1 MEEERNQQGNPEEM
15 NHEEANNEEVKEE
28 ASAGEQNQAENPQST
43 PEKGKAKKKK
53 NTLKEIRDWVLSLAA
68 ALLVVFLVRSY
79 VFTIIRVDGSS
90 MYPTLYDGDLVLAW
104 RLNYQPETGDVVI
117 VHKETDVIHEN
128 IVKRVIATGG
138 QTVEL
143 DYDQNAVYVDGVR
156 LEEGYINLEEADPM
170 EIRGDVVSIDVPE
183 GSIFV
188 MGDNRNHSTDSR
200 FTVEL
205 GIVDE
210 GYIIGKGL
218 FVFFPFNHLKL
229 L

>member
-1 MEEERNQQGNPEEM
+1 MTQREMSQPEPRRGRRQSKQPESGESWQQELF
-15 NHEEANNEEVKEE
+15 
-28 ASAGEQNQAENPQST
+28 GE
-43 PEKGKAKKKK
+43 
-53 NTLKEIRDWVLSLAA
+53 LKV
-68 ALLVVFLVRSY
+68 LVVVLTVTILIFHFLTQLIV
-79 VFTIIRVDGSS
+79 VVGSS

-117 VHKETDVIHEN
+117 VHKETDVIQET

-156 LEEGYINLEEADPM
+156 LEEDYINLEEADPM
-170 EIRGDVVSIDVPE
+170 EVRGDVVSIDVPE
-183 GSIFV
+183 GSVFV

-210 GYIIGKGL
+210 GYIIGKAL

>member
-1 MEEERNQQGNPEEM
+1 MTQREMSQPEPRRGRRQSKQPESGESWQQELF
-15 NHEEANNEEVKEE
+15 
-28 ASAGEQNQAENPQST
+28 GE
-43 PEKGKAKKKK
+43 
-53 NTLKEIRDWVLSLAA
+53 LKV
-68 ALLVVFLVRSY
+68 LVVVLTATILIFHFLTQLIV
-79 VFTIIRVDGSS
+79 VVGSS

-156 LEEGYINLEEADPM
+156 REEDYINLEEADPM
-170 EIRGDVVSIDVPE
+170 EVRGDVVSIDVPE
-183 GSIFV
+183 GSVFV

-210 GYIIGKGL
+210 GYVIGKAL

>member
-1 MEEERNQQGNPEEM
+1 MTQREMRQPEPRKGRRQSKQPESGESWQQELF
-15 NHEEANNEEVKEE
+15 
-28 ASAGEQNQAENPQST
+28 GE
-43 PEKGKAKKKK
+43 
-53 NTLKEIRDWVLSLAA
+53 LKV
-68 ALLVVFLVRSY
+68 LVVVLTATILIFPFLTQLIV
-79 VFTIIRVDGSS
+79 VVGSS

-117 VHKETDVIHEN
+117 VHKETDVIRET

-156 LEEGYINLEEADPM
+156 LEEDYINLEEA
-170 EIRGDVVSIDVPE
+170 E
-183 GSIFV
+183 GSVFV

-210 GYIIGKGL
+210 GYIIGKAL
-218 FVFFPFNHLKL
+218 FVFLPFNHLKL

>member
-1 MEEERNQQGNPEEM
+1 MTEREMHQPEPRRGRRQSKERESGESWQQELF
-15 NHEEANNEEVKEE
+15 
-28 ASAGEQNQAENPQST
+28 GE
-43 PEKGKAKKKK
+43 
-53 NTLKEIRDWVLSLAA
+53 LKV
-68 ALLVVFLVRSY
+68 LVVVLTATILIFHFLTQLIV
-79 VFTIIRVDGSS
+79 VVGSS

-117 VHKETDVIHEN
+117 VHKETDVIRET

-156 LEEGYINLEEADPM
+156 LEEDYINLEEADPM
-170 EIRGDVVSIDVPE
+170 EVRGDVVSIDVPE
-183 GSIFV
+183 GSVFV

-210 GYIIGKGL
+210 GYIIGKAL

>member
-1 MEEERNQQGNPEEM
+1 MTEREMHQSEPRRGRRQSKERESGESWQQELF
-15 NHEEANNEEVKEE
+15 
-28 ASAGEQNQAENPQST
+28 GE
-43 PEKGKAKKKK
+43 
-53 NTLKEIRDWVLSLAA
+53 LKV
-68 ALLVVFLVRSY
+68 LVVVLTATILIFHFLTQLIV
-79 VFTIIRVDGSS
+79 VVGSS

-117 VHKETDVIHEN
+117 VHKETDVIRET

-156 LEEGYINLEEADPM
+156 LEEDYINLEEADPM
-170 EIRGDVVSIDVPE
+170 EVRGDVVSIDVPE
-183 GSIFV
+183 GSVFV

-210 GYIIGKGL
+210 GYIIGKAL

>member
-1 MEEERNQQGNPEEM
+1 MTQREMSQPEPRKGRRQSRQPESGESWQQELF
-15 NHEEANNEEVKEE
+15 
-28 ASAGEQNQAENPQST
+28 GE
-43 PEKGKAKKKK
+43 
-53 NTLKEIRDWVLSLAA
+53 LKV
-68 ALLVVFLVRSY
+68 LVVVLTVTILIFHFLTQLIV
-79 VFTIIRVDGSS
+79 VVGSS

-104 RLNYQPETGDVVI
+104 RLNYEPETGDVVI
-117 VHKETDVIHEN
+117 VHKETDIIQET
-128 IVKRVIATGG
+128 IVKRVIAAGG

-156 LEEGYINLEEADPM
+156 LEEDYINLEEADPM
-170 EIRGDVVSIDVPE
+170 EVRGDVVSIDVPE

-210 GYIIGKGL
+210 GYIIGKAL

>member
-1 MEEERNQQGNPEEM
+1 MTQREMRQPEPRRGRRQSKQPESGESWQQELF
-15 NHEEANNEEVKEE
+15 
-28 ASAGEQNQAENPQST
+28 GE
-43 PEKGKAKKKK
+43 
-53 NTLKEIRDWVLSLAA
+53 LKV
-68 ALLVVFLVRSY
+68 LVVVLTATILIFHFLTQLIV
-79 VFTIIRVDGSS
+79 VVGSS

-117 VHKETDVIHEN
+117 VHKETDVIREN

-170 EIRGDVVSIDVPE
+170 EVRGDVVSIDVPE

>member
-1 MEEERNQQGNPEEM
+1 MTQREMRQPEPRKGRRQSKQPESGESWQQELF
-15 NHEEANNEEVKEE
+15 
-28 ASAGEQNQAENPQST
+28 GE
-43 PEKGKAKKKK
+43 
-53 NTLKEIRDWVLSLAA
+53 LKV
-68 ALLVVFLVRSY
+68 LVVVLTATILIFHFLTQLIV
-79 VFTIIRVDGSS
+79 VVGSS

-117 VHKETDVIHEN
+117 VHKETDVIQET

-156 LEEGYINLEEADPM
+156 LEEDYINLEEADPM
-170 EIRGDVVSIDVPE
+170 EVRGDVVSIDVPE
-183 GSIFV
+183 GSVFV

-210 GYIIGKGL
+210 GYIIGKAL

>member
-1 MEEERNQQGNPEEM
+1 MTQREMRQPEPRRGRRQSKQPESGESWQQELF
-15 NHEEANNEEVKEE
+15 
-28 ASAGEQNQAENPQST
+28 GE
-43 PEKGKAKKKK
+43 
-53 NTLKEIRDWVLSLAA
+53 LKV
-68 ALLVVFLVRSY
+68 LVVVLTATILIFHFLTQLIV
-79 VFTIIRVDGSS
+79 VVGSS

>member
-1 MEEERNQQGNPEEM
+1 MTQREMRQPEPRKGRRQSKQPESGESWQQELF
-15 NHEEANNEEVKEE
+15 
-28 ASAGEQNQAENPQST
+28 GE
-43 PEKGKAKKKK
+43 
-53 NTLKEIRDWVLSLAA
+53 LKV
-68 ALLVVFLVRSY
+68 LVVVLTATILIFHFLTQLIV
-79 VFTIIRVDGSS
+79 VVGSS

-156 LEEGYINLEEADPM
+156 REEDYINLEEADPM
-170 EIRGDVVSIDVPE
+170 EVRGDVVSIDVPE
-183 GSIFV
+183 GSVFV

-210 GYIIGKGL
+210 GYVIGKAL

>member
-1 MEEERNQQGNPEEM
+1 MTQREMSQPEPRRGRRQSKQPESGESWQQELF
-15 NHEEANNEEVKEE
+15 
-28 ASAGEQNQAENPQST
+28 GE
-43 PEKGKAKKKK
+43 
-53 NTLKEIRDWVLSLAA
+53 LKV
-68 ALLVVFLVRSY
+68 LVVVLTATILIFHFLTQLIV
-79 VFTIIRVDGSS
+79 VVGSS

-170 EIRGDVVSIDVPE
+170 EVRGDVVSIDVPE

>member
-1 MEEERNQQGNPEEM
+1 MTQREMSQPEPRRGRRQSKERESGESWQQELF
-15 NHEEANNEEVKEE
+15 
-28 ASAGEQNQAENPQST
+28 GE
-43 PEKGKAKKKK
+43 
-53 NTLKEIRDWVLSLAA
+53 LKV
-68 ALLVVFLVRSY
+68 LVVVLTATILIFHFLTQLIV
-79 VFTIIRVDGSS
+79 VVGSS

-117 VHKETDVIHEN
+117 VHKETDVIQET

-156 LEEGYINLEEADPM
+156 LEEDYINLEEADPM
-170 EIRGDVVSIDVPE
+170 EVRGDVVSIDVPE
-183 GSIFV
+183 GSVFV

-210 GYIIGKGL
+210 GYIIGKAL

>member
-1 MEEERNQQGNPEEM
+1 MAEHEMTQPEPRKGKRQPEEKIT
-15 NHEEANNEEVKEE
+15 KESWQQE
-28 ASAGEQNQAENPQST
+28 LFSE
-43 PEKGKAKKKK
+43 
-53 NTLKEIRDWVLSLAA
+53 LKI
-68 ALLVVFLVRSY
+68 LVVVLTATILVFHFLTQLIV
-79 VFTIIRVDGSS
+79 VVGSS
-90 MYPTLYDGDLVLAW
+90 MYPTLYEGDLVLAW
-104 RLNYQPETGDVVI
+104 RLNYEPETGDVVI
-117 VHKETDVIHEN
+117 VHKETDVIQET

-143 DYDQNAVYVDGVR
+143 DYEQNAVYVDGVR
-156 LEEGYINLEEADPM
+156 IEEDYINLEEADPM

-205 GIVDE
+205 GVVDE
-210 GYIIGKGL
+210 GYIIGKAL

>member
-1 MEEERNQQGNPEEM
+1 MTQREMSQPEPRRGRRQSKERESGESWQQELF
-15 NHEEANNEEVKEE
+15 
-28 ASAGEQNQAENPQST
+28 GE
-43 PEKGKAKKKK
+43 
-53 NTLKEIRDWVLSLAA
+53 LKV
-68 ALLVVFLVRSY
+68 LVVVLTATILIFHFLTQLIV
-79 VFTIIRVDGSS
+79 VVGSS

-117 VHKETDVIHEN
+117 VHKETDVIRET

-156 LEEGYINLEEADPM
+156 LAEDYINLEEADPM
-170 EIRGDVVSIDVPE
+170 EVRGDVVSIDVPE
-183 GSIFV
+183 GSVFV

-210 GYIIGKGL
+210 GYIIGKAL
-218 FVFFPFNHLKL
+218 FVFLPFNHLKL

>member
-1 MEEERNQQGNPEEM
+1 MTQREMSQPEPRRGRRQSKQPESGESWQQELF
-15 NHEEANNEEVKEE
+15 
-28 ASAGEQNQAENPQST
+28 GE
-43 PEKGKAKKKK
+43 
-53 NTLKEIRDWVLSLAA
+53 LKV
-68 ALLVVFLVRSY
+68 LVVVLTATILIFHFLTQLIV
-79 VFTIIRVDGSS
+79 VVGSS

-104 RLNYQPETGDVVI
+104 RLNYQPEPGDVVI

-170 EIRGDVVSIDVPE
+170 EVRGDVVSIDVPE

>member
-1 MEEERNQQGNPEEM
+1 MTQREMSQPEPRRGRRQSKERESGESWQQELF
-15 NHEEANNEEVKEE
+15 
-28 ASAGEQNQAENPQST
+28 GE
-43 PEKGKAKKKK
+43 
-53 NTLKEIRDWVLSLAA
+53 LKV
-68 ALLVVFLVRSY
+68 LVVVLTATILIFHFLTQLIV
-79 VFTIIRVDGSS
+79 VVGSS

-117 VHKETDVIHEN
+117 VHKETDVIRET

-156 LEEGYINLEEADPM
+156 LEEDYINLEEADPM
-170 EIRGDVVSIDVPE
+170 EVRGDVVSIDVPE
-183 GSIFV
+183 GSVFV

-210 GYIIGKGL
+210 GYIIGKAL

>member
-1 MEEERNQQGNPEEM
+1 MTQREMSQPEPRKGRRQSKQPESGESWQQELF
-15 NHEEANNEEVKEE
+15 
-28 ASAGEQNQAENPQST
+28 GE
-43 PEKGKAKKKK
+43 
-53 NTLKEIRDWVLSLAA
+53 LKV
-68 ALLVVFLVRSY
+68 LVVVLTATILIFHFLTQLIV
-79 VFTIIRVDGSS
+79 VVGSS

-170 EIRGDVVSIDVPE
+170 EVRGDVVSIDVPE
-183 GSIFV
+183 GSVFV

-210 GYIIGKGL
+210 GYIICKGL

>member
-1 MEEERNQQGNPEEM
+1 MTEREMHQSEPRRGRRQSKERESGESWQQELF
-15 NHEEANNEEVKEE
+15 
-28 ASAGEQNQAENPQST
+28 GE
-43 PEKGKAKKKK
+43 
-53 NTLKEIRDWVLSLAA
+53 LKV
-68 ALLVVFLVRSY
+68 LVVVLTATILIFHFLTQLIV
-79 VFTIIRVDGSS
+79 VVGSS

-117 VHKETDVIHEN
+117 VHKETDVIRET

-156 LEEGYINLEEADPM
+156 LEEDYINLEEADPM
-170 EIRGDVVSIDVPE
+170 EVRGDVVSIDVPE
-183 GSIFV
+183 GSVFV

>member
-1 MEEERNQQGNPEEM
+1 MTQREMRQPEPRKGRRQSKQPESGESWQQELF
-15 NHEEANNEEVKEE
+15 
-28 ASAGEQNQAENPQST
+28 GE
-43 PEKGKAKKKK
+43 
-53 NTLKEIRDWVLSLAA
+53 LKV
-68 ALLVVFLVRSY
+68 LVVVLTATILIFHFLTQLIV
-79 VFTIIRVDGSS
+79 VVGSS

-170 EIRGDVVSIDVPE
+170 EVRGDVVSIDVPE

>member
-1 MEEERNQQGNPEEM
+1 MTQREMRQPEPRKGRRQSKQPESGESWQQELF
-15 NHEEANNEEVKEE
+15 
-28 ASAGEQNQAENPQST
+28 GE
-43 PEKGKAKKKK
+43 
-53 NTLKEIRDWVLSLAA
+53 LKV
-68 ALLVVFLVRSY
+68 LVVVLTATILIFHFLTQLIV
-79 VFTIIRVDGSS
+79 VVGSS

-170 EIRGDVVSIDVPE
+170 EVRGDVVSIDVPE

-210 GYIIGKGL
+210 GYIIGNGL

>member
-1 MEEERNQQGNPEEM
+1 MTQREMRQPEPRKGRRQSKQPESGESWQQELF
-15 NHEEANNEEVKEE
+15 
-28 ASAGEQNQAENPQST
+28 GE
-43 PEKGKAKKKK
+43 
-53 NTLKEIRDWVLSLAA
+53 LKV
-68 ALLVVFLVRSY
+68 LVVVLTATILIFHFLTQLIV
-79 VFTIIRVDGSS
+79 VVGSS

>member
-1 MEEERNQQGNPEEM
+1 MTQREMSQPEPRRGRRQSKQPESGESWQQELF
-15 NHEEANNEEVKEE
+15 
-28 ASAGEQNQAENPQST
+28 GE
-43 PEKGKAKKKK
+43 
-53 NTLKEIRDWVLSLAA
+53 LKV
-68 ALLVVFLVRSY
+68 LVVVLTVTILIFHFLTQLIV
-79 VFTIIRVDGSS
+79 VVGSS

-117 VHKETDVIHEN
+117 VHKETDVIQET

-156 LEEGYINLEEADPM
+156 LEEDYINLEEADPM
-170 EIRGDVVSIDVPE
+170 EVRGDVVSIDVPE
-183 GSIFV
+183 GSVFV

-210 GYIIGKGL
+210 GYIIGKAL
-218 FVFFPFNHLKL
+218 FVFFPFTHLKL